1 MWWQPET
8 GSGTRR
14 KDSGSWATAVWSVSS
29 ECDVEFSPHDMAV
42 VIPTPWNVGSSK
54 CASASGGGGGGCG
67 DPSPDSKGGTRGSGG
82 DSGSGYS
89 RLLRDL
95 FAGAFTGGFTKTAVA
110 PLERVKVIL
119 QLQVWNASSLAT
131 VFEVDGH
138 SLCCVLWFRFQ
149 AMMHQPGQARKYQG
163 IFQTLLTVS

>member
-54 CASASGGGGGGCG
+54 CASGGGGCG

-131 VFEVDGH
+131 VFRGRWPFSLLCSVVPFSGHDASAGTGQEVSRHLSDSADG
-138 SLCCVLWFRFQ
+138 Q
-149 AMMHQPGQARKYQG
+149 
-163 IFQTLLTVS
+163 